1 MGGAQY
7 IGLIIPVLLLA
18 VFVEFIVA
26 RYKKVEV
33 YTLSDTLV
41 NICCGTLERLFDFF
55 WVVFMYF
62 VFVWLYDNVS
72 LWQIAQNPL
81 TWVVALLFGDWLAYW
96 HHRLSHEINFLWA
109 SHIVHHQSEELNL
122 TTVFRVSVVAVIN
135 RSFFFIWMPI
145 LGFTPAFTISVTMF
159 IGLFQ
164 FVTHSRLVKRLGFL
178 EKIFVTP
185 SHHRVHH
192 ARNEK
197 YMDHNYGHVFIFWD
211 KLHKTFVPEEEEPEY
226 GITTGFE
233 SGSAYDA
240 VLFYWKDLF
249 TRAGRAKSFGDKVRV
264 FLKGPRYTPEGVDFL
279 PTNFKTDENGN
290 RLRHQIP
297 MPLDYG
303 IYVFLNTLTTVGLFG
318 SMFMLKKTFEN
329 PTMASLASDPR
340 LVSLVVMVM
349 FGIFTHGRMIE
360 RKVGAYLLEYVRLLS
375 IALVLPMI
383 FQSENNS
390 MLLSGFAIGWAVING
405 AWLAQLL
412 YKYGRNKKRSS
423 LGEAVHS

>member
-1 MGGAQY
+1 MGGVQY
-7 IGLIIPVLLLA
+7 IAFIIPILLLA
-18 VFVEFIVA
+18 VLVEYLVA
-26 RYKKVEV
+26 KYKKVEV

-41 NICCGTLERLFDFF
+41 NMCCGILERLFDFF

-72 LWQIAQNPL
+72 LWHIAQNPL
-81 TWVVALLFGDWLAYW
+81 TWLVALLFGDWLAYW

-122 TTVFRVSVVAVIN
+122 TTVFRVSLVAVIN

-145 LGFTPAFTISVTMF
+145 LGFTPVFTISVTMF

-164 FVTHSRLVKRLGFL
+164 FVTHSRLVKKLGFI

-211 KLHKTFVPEEEEPEY
+211 KLHGTFVAEEEEPQY

-233 SGSAYDA
+233 SGNAYDA

-249 TRAGRAKSFGDKVRV
+249 IRARRTEKWGDKFRV
-264 FLKGPRYTPEGVDFL
+264 FLKGPNYTPDDVEFL
-279 PTNFKTDENGN
+279 PTKYRTDEEGS
-290 RLRHQIP
+290 RLHHRIELP
-297 MPLDYG
+297 TDYG
-303 IYVFLNTLTTVGLFG
+303 FYVFINTITTVGLFA
-318 SMFMLKKTFEN
+318 SMFFLKKSFEN
-329 PTMASLASDPR
+329 PTMAGLFSDPR
-340 LVSLVVMVM
+340 IISLALLIM
-349 FGIFTHGRMIE
+349 FGIFTHGRMIN
-360 RKVGAYLLEYVRLLS
+360 RKVGGYLLEYVRLIG
-375 IALVLPMI
+375 IAAVLPFV
-383 FQSENNS
+383 FQNENNA
-390 MLLSGFAIGWAVING
+390 MLLSGIAIGWAVINA
-405 AWLAQLL
+405 AWLSQLFL
-412 YKYGRNKKRSS
+412 KYGKNKKSS
-423 LGEAVHS
+423 LGKAVHG